1 MNEHGLGRS
10 ALLDAAAVLMD
21 ERGIDNVSLNEIS
34 RASGHRNRSAVSYH
48 FGSRDAVI
56 RELVNR
62 TMNTIDAERNA
73 LLDHLETT
81 GAPLTLRT
89 TLEVLVGPFTRQL
102 RTEEGRRYVRL
113 CAQLLNHP
121 RFVADPGELAAAN
134 SSVQRSARYLAPVL
148 ADLPRDVAAERRS
161 QAAGFII
168 RACADQARLLDADPP
183 PRPVL
188 GIEAFTANLVNVL
201 LGLLKAPTTVRAGQF
216 PSGTAPAGRASAEA
230 AGAEAAGGEAAA
242 EAARRGPLAEDQRAG
257 VPGFSLRD
265 SAAEAALPM
274 SPRIPLAV

>member
-56 RELVNR
+56 RELVDR
-62 TMNTIDAERNA
+62 TMNVIDAERNA

-89 TLEVLVGPFTRQL
+89 ALEVLVGPFTRQL

-113 CAQLLNHP
+113 CAQLINHP
-121 RFVADPGELAAAN
+121 RFLADPAEIAAAN
-134 SSVQRSARYLAPVL
+134 SSVQRSVRYLAPTL
-148 ADLPRDVAAERRS
+148 ATLPRDVAVERGS
-161 QAAGFII
+161 QVAGFLV
-168 RACADQARLLDADPP
+168 RACADQARLLDTDPP

-188 GIEAFTANLVNVL
+188 GIEAFTTNLVDVL
-201 LGLLKAPTTVRAGQF
+201 LSIVQAPTTVRTGQGR
-216 PSGTAPAGRASAEA
+216 SGTDPAGRANGEPAS
-230 AGAEAAGGEAAA
+230 GAPTGTSPAGGRP
-242 EAARRGPLAEDQRAG
+242 ARRR
-257 VPGFSLRD
+257 S
-265 SAAEAALPM
+265 
-274 SPRIPLAV
+274 

>member
-1 MNEHGLGRS
+1 MTDRGTNEHGLGRS

-48 FGSRDAVI
+48 FGSRDTVI
-56 RELVNR
+56 RELVDR
-62 TMNTIDAERNA
+62 TMNVIDAERNA

-81 GAPLTLRT
+81 GAPLTERT

-102 RTEEGRRYVRL
+102 RSKEGRRYVRL

-134 SSVQRSARYLAPVL
+134 SSVQRGAQYLARAL

-188 GIEAFTANLVNVL
+188 GIEAFTANLVDVL

-216 PSGTAPAGRASAEA
+216 PSGSAPAGR
-230 AGAEAAGGEAAA
+230 AGAEAAGAGAAGA
-242 EAARRGPLAEDQRAG
+242 GAAGGGAAG
-257 VPGFSLRD
+257 AG
-265 SAAEAALPM
+265 AAGGGAAGGGA
-274 SPRIPLAV
+274 R

>member
-56 RELVNR
+56 RELVDR

-81 GAPLTLRT
+81 GAPLTLRAA
-89 TLEVLVGPFTRQL
+89 LEVLVGPFTRQL

-113 CAQLLNHP
+113 CAQLINHP
-121 RFVADPGELAAAN
+121 RFVADAGEIAAAN

-148 ADLPRDVAAERRS
+148 ANLPRDVAVERGS
-161 QAAGFII
+161 QIAGFLV

-188 GIEAFTANLVNVL
+188 GIEAFTANLVDVL
-201 LGLLKAPTTVRAGQF
+201 LGLLEAPTTVRAGQF
-216 PSGTAPAGRASAEA
+216 PSGTAPAGRASAKAAGGGA
-230 AGAEAAGGEAAA
+230 AGAEAASGG
-242 EAARRGPLAEDQRAG
+242 AR
-257 VPGFSLRD
+257 
-265 SAAEAALPM
+265 
-274 SPRIPLAV
+274 

>member
-56 RELVNR
+56 RELVDR
-62 TMNTIDAERNA
+62 TMNVIDAERNA

-89 TLEVLVGPFTRQL
+89 ALEVIVGPFTRQL

-113 CAQLLNHP
+113 CAQLINHP
-121 RFVADPGELAAAN
+121 RFVADAGEVAAAN
-134 SSVQRSARYLAPVL
+134 SSVQRSVRYLAPAL
-148 ADLPRDVAAERRS
+148 AKLPRDVAVERGS
-161 QAAGFII
+161 QMAGFLV
-168 RACADQARLLDADPP
+168 RACADQARLLDTDPP

-188 GIEAFTANLVNVL
+188 GIEAFTTNLVDVL
-201 LGLLKAPTTVRAGQF
+201 LGIVQAPTTVRTGQGR
-216 PSGTAPAGRASAEA
+216 SGTDPVGRANGEPASGAPTETSPAGGRP
-230 AGAEAAGGEAAA
+230 
-242 EAARRGPLAEDQRAG
+242 ARRRG
-257 VPGFSLRD
+257 
-265 SAAEAALPM
+265 
-274 SPRIPLAV
+274 

>member
-1 MNEHGLGRS
+1 MRDPGMNEHGLGRS

-56 RELVNR
+56 RELVDR

-81 GAPLTLRT
+81 GAPLTLRAA
-89 TLEVLVGPFTRQL
+89 LEVLVGPFTRQL

-113 CAQLLNHP
+113 CAQLINHP
-121 RFVADPGELAAAN
+121 RFVADAGEIAAAN

-148 ADLPRDVAAERRS
+148 ANLPRDVAVERGS
-161 QAAGFII
+161 QIAGFLV
-168 RACADQARLLDADPP
+168 RACADQARLLDTDPP

-188 GIEAFTANLVNVL
+188 GIEAFTANLVDVL
-201 LGLLKAPTTVRAGQF
+201 LGLLKAPTTVRAAQF
-216 PSGTAPAGRASAEA
+216 SSGTAPAGRASAEA
-230 AGAEAAGGEAAA
+230 TSAETAGG
-242 EAARRGPLAEDQRAG
+242 AAR
-257 VPGFSLRD
+257 
-265 SAAEAALPM
+265 
-274 SPRIPLAV
+274 